1 VKPVVPQSGR
11 TENSVVT
18 EHAPVSA
25 FSAKPTLVGELVTL
39 RPFVAEDTAVLRS
52 MLRDAEIGRLTG
64 SVHASAQADPW
75 DETAE
80 ARMLAWYSSRNEQ
93 RDRMDLAVV
102 DQRTGACVGEVVLN
116 EWDQPNRSCNLRIAL
131 VPAGQGRGLGTEA
144 VRLMVGHGFEQLG
157 LHRIS
162 LNVYD
167 FNPRARR
174 AYEKVGFVQEGVRRD
189 VLHFEGRWISDVVMS
204 MLAPEWERP
213 RSAQ

>member
-1 VKPVVPQSGR
+1 M
-11 TENSVVT
+11 
-18 EHAPVSA
+18 
-25 FSAKPTLVGELVTL
+25 TL
-39 RPFVAEDTAVLRS
+39 RPFIAEDTTVLRS
-52 MLRDAEIGRLTG
+52 MLRDVEIGRLTG
-64 SVHASAQADPW
+64 SVHVSDPAEPW

-93 RDRMDLAVV
+93 PDRLDLAVV
-102 DQRTGACVGEVVLN
+102 DRSSGGCVGEVVLN
-116 EWDQPNRSCNLRIAL
+116 EWDELNRSCNIRIAL

-144 VRLMVGHGFEQLG
+144 MRLMVGHGFEHLG

-189 VLHFEGRWISDVVMS
+189 VLFVDGGWVSDVVMS
-204 MLAPEWERP
+204 ILAPDWERR
-213 RSAQ
+213 RSPK